1 MGGNDLKKADKLY
14 RRKKY
19 TQILQLLESQ
29 IFRYRQSFQFYY
41 LLGMACVYTGDFS
54 GGESYLQRALS
65 LKPGNKNALLGIA
78 AVHLKQQKTSEAL
91 KDWFEVI
98 DQDPKNRQANRGLA
112 VVRRH
117 ADPDELIAFTDSN
130 KLYKLLPR
138 EHRIG
143 TSSIILI
150 ILAVLIGIGVLFY
163 PLYGDYL
170 SNLSSLSKLSN
181 IGSQKVKRPEISKLD
196 LTVENYTATE
206 QGQSSVGR
214 TMETNKTGQSP
225 DSSSSDQASSR
236 MPVVLFEMDRKEIKT
251 HYEKLI
257 THFNNYE
264 DNLAQREINRLLLSN
279 ASTELKNKV
288 STLSTYTR
296 TPSFDSLK
304 NNFTYENV
312 KEEPRVYQNCFVIWK
327 GRVSNLVVNE
337 SAIRFDL
344 LVGYETEKVLEG
356 IVPVQLTFGAHIDP
370 AFPIE
375 VLGKIQTNG
384 RDITLTAESIHQFIP
399 EEE

>member
-1 MGGNDLKKADKLY
+1 MGGNDLKKAEKLY
-14 RRKKY
+14 RHKKY

-41 LLGMACVYTGDFS
+41 LLGMACLYTGDFS

-98 DQDPKNRQANRGLA
+98 DQDPKNRQANRGLS

-117 ADPDELIAFTDSN
+117 ADPDELITFTDSN

-138 EHRIG
+138 ERHMG
-143 TSSIILI
+143 VSSIIFILLGI
-150 ILAVLIGIGVLFY
+150 IIGVGVLFY
-163 PLYGDYL
+163 PLYEDFL
-170 SNLSSLSKLSN
+170 TSLTR
-181 IGSQKVKRPEISKLD
+181 QKVQRPEISKLD
-196 LTVENYTATE
+196 LTVENYTSTDRENVGSGKSSAASEQETE
-206 QGQSSVGR
+206 EAPSDTTPSV
-214 TMETNKTGQSP
+214 
-225 DSSSSDQASSR
+225 
-236 MPVVLFEMDRKEIKT
+236 VFEMDRKEIRK

-304 NNFTYENV
+304 NNFTYKEV
-312 KEEPRVYQNCFVIWK
+312 KKEPRLYQDCYVIWK
-327 GRVSNLVVNE
+327 GRVSNLVIDDN
-337 SAIRFDL
+337 AIRFDL
-344 LVGYETEKVLEG
+344 LVGYENEKVLEG
-356 IVPVQLTFGAHIDP
+356 IVPVQLNFAAHVDP

-375 VLGKIQTNG
+375 VLGKINTNG
-384 RDITLTAESIHQFIP
+384 RDVELVIESIHQFIP

>member
-1 MGGNDLKKADKLY
+1 MGGNDLKKAYKLY

-41 LLGMACVYTGDFS
+41 LLGMACLYTGDFS

-117 ADPDELIAFTDSN
+117 ADPDDLIAFTDSN

-138 EHRIG
+138 ERHVNTLAVVIG
-143 TSSIILI
+143 T
-150 ILAVLIGIGVLFY
+150 AVLIASLAVLFY

-170 SNLSSLSKLSN
+170 NTLRE
-181 IGSQKVKRPEISKLD
+181 QKADRPEISNID
-196 LTVENYTATE
+196 LSVNHYVSEEN
-206 QGQSSVGR
+206 
-214 TMETNKTGQSP
+214 NKNSDSP
-225 DSSSSDQASSR
+225 
-236 MPVVLFEMDRKEIKT
+236 LFELSKKEVEDSYQKVIR
-251 HYEKLI
+251 Y
-257 THFNNYE
+257 FNRYE
-264 DNLAQREINRLLLSN
+264 DNLARREINRLLLSN
-279 ASTELKNKV
+279 ASSELKNKV
-288 STLSTYTR
+288 STLATYTR
-296 TPSFDSLK
+296 TPSFDTLE
-304 NNFTYENV
+304 NNFTFNEVKDRPELYESC
-312 KEEPRVYQNCFVIWK
+312 YVIWK
-327 GRVSNLVVNE
+327 GRVSNLVVKD
-337 SAIRFDL
+337 SSIHFDL
-344 LVGYETEKVLEG
+344 LVGYEKEKVLEG
-356 IVPVQLTFGAHIDP
+356 IVPVRLDFAAHIDP

-375 VLGKIQTNG
+375 VLGKIKPSDG
-384 RDITLTAESIHQFIP
+384 KISLAAVSIHQFIP